1 MEGDTNNPDCIYSSL
16 PPRAKGE
23 EMDKVLSQPAKEL
36 EEGGWI
42 RQFMVD
48 PRDVQEYTELY
59 EGLGR
64 EVRLEQAGP
73 DLMMKEECAT
83 CESYACESYLIIYT
97 RG

>member
-1 MEGDTNNPDCIYSSL
+1 M
-16 PPRAKGE
+16 GE
-23 EMDKVLSQPAKEL
+23 DMAQDLSQPAKEL
-36 EEGGWI
+36 TEQGWI

-48 PRDVQEYTELY
+48 PEDAQEYIEIY

-73 DLMMKEECAT
+73 DLMMKEECKT
-83 CESYACESYLIIYT
+83 CVTYACEAYAIIYT